1 MSADD
6 NSTASTDLGTSTTFS
21 HFSPKSYPN
30 LWTIFQRTDRIYSKL
45 FEKINTH
52 NKSTKKINPKN
63 KRSKI
68 HYFDGKTRLNL
79 VISWFRLFFHSFSP
93 LFLLSVVV
101 WPCCCAGIY
110 CNFGFGEHIHIFQTY
125 ILKFSKYFLYL
136 FLHTHRKIDRNHPC
150 HV

>member
-63 KRSKI
+63 KRSQI

-93 LFLLSVVV
+93 PSYFLLLFDLVAALEFTAILGLVN
-101 WPCCCAGIY
+101 IY
-110 CNFGFGEHIHIFQTY
+110 TFFKHIF
-125 ILKFSKYFLYL
+125 
-136 FLHTHRKIDRNHPC
+136 
-150 HV
+150 